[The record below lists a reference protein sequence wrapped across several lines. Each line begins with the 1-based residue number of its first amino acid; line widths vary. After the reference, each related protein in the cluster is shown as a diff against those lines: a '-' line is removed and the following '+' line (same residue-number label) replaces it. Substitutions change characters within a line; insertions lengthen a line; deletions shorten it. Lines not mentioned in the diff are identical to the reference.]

1 MIRSLE
7 LITNSFSGC
16 QIWPKIGKLQK
27 IEYLDKEKGTL
38 GEIKAFP

>member
-1 MIRSLE
+1 MKNDKE
-7 LITNSFSGC
+7 SGINY
-16 QIWPKIGKLQK
+16 QFFFRLPNIGKLQK